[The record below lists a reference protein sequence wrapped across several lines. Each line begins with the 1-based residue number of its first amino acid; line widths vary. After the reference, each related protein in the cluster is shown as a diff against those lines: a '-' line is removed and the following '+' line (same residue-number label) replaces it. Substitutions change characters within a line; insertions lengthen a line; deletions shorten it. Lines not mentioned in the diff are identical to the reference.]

1 MEQTFDAKA
10 LKERFNPE
18 GSLLRRQQ
26 NRMTEMLVFIDG
38 VCRKHNIKYWLCS
51 GTLLGCIRHG
61 GYIPWDD
68 DLDIEML
75 REDYLKL
82 LKVLPS
88 ELPDRRRKDHPDWL
102 DGNAGLQRIYQ
113 QDY

>member
-51 GTLLGCIRHG
+51 GTLL
-61 GYIPWDD
+61 
-68 DLDIEML
+68 
-75 REDYLKL
+75 
-82 LKVLPS
+82 
-88 ELPDRRRKDHPDWL
+88 
-102 DGNAGLQRIYQ
+102 
-113 QDY
+113 